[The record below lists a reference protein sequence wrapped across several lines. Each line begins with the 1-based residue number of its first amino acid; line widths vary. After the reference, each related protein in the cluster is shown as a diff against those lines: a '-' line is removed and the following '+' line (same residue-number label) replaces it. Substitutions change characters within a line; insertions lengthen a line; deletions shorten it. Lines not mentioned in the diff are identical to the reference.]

1 MIKSN
6 HPLHILYSAMCI
18 AAVSV
23 QTAKAATVYLTAN
36 DTHENSSFTNPAP
49 WSVYGV
55 PSSDNDYVVKDGH
68 QMCPPR
74 WYSAESPSVFN
85 GRSLTIGEVG
95 GTDGTLVCF
104 PFAAGATVTFDNEGI
119 VFANGTFCDQ
129 YGYPITVLGK
139 VTVTAPASN
148 PFSLYANQHGK
159 SITFAGTVVGAAG
172 TGLWLYSRVGQG
184 RDSWSQQNFVCH
196 FINDSLAGYH
206 GSIHCHQWRKTYASD
221 PPSQSF
227 RTEFAS
233 GTGTFPGRLV
243 IDYNC
248 AIRGETAASVVSI
261 GTLEMLSNACIQV
274 VYDKTAKTAAQVKV
288 TDSFIHSC
296 GKVRVLFSSPHA
308 TGTYSDAN
316 LVPPLPILKAPAGV
330 TLDANDFAL
339 ETATFPSFY
348 LYVETDP
355 GDGLSTLYLKQHGKV
370 VTLTTSDTSGDHST
384 FAFGHGDHWSDGE
397 EPSSDKDYFAD
408 GKTLYA
414 YTDAGSTFKGHVL
427 AMRGGTF
434 SLSESV
440 TIPEFRTVGTF
451 SNVHISGNGKNLGGH
466 ITHNPDTTNPLIFS
480 EGPNRLFGV
489 IAQIEG
495 NGQVDFMHTGN
506 GRKPVTFVLPT
517 ANTNFAGRIRF
528 YSAQP
533 AYTAWS
539 ICAKVSFSTADALGG
554 PMKSWTYNGHTLEHY
569 SQLEPSG
576 GLTLNRKNC
585 GLFVNGNGTIV
596 AFGGGFTLLER
607 ITWNGCLRLFG
618 ANAAN
623 PEKFRLGGDV
633 PFFSTDGGTTPVDG
647 KNKLWVNVATL
658 VPLSS
663 EVFQGVNVDFSANMG
678 VEITVPE
685 LSDSGLGRYGMHNT
699 LIDNPFT
706 FADEQLKVSIVDPNG
721 SATPSVQTR
730 RGKVKVTVP
739 ICTVN
744 ATAAATLRGK
754 INLVSQPY
762 PNANIRYIEEVENQ
776 DGSITFRAKLIA
788 GGMSM
793 SIQ

>member
-1 MIKSN
+1 M
-6 HPLHILYSAMCI
+6 SAKMFTAIC
-18 AAVSV
+18 AAL
-23 QTAKAATVYLTAN
+23 AATVASAATAYLTVN
-36 DTHENSSFTNPAP
+36 DTYENSSFTNPAP

-68 QMCPPR
+68 VMSPPMSS
-74 WYSAESPSVFN
+74 SAVFN
-85 GRSLTIGEVG
+85 GNSLRIGEVG
-95 GTDGTLVCF
+95 GTEGLLACYPTTAD
-104 PFAAGATVTFDNEGI
+104 ATVTFANDGI
-119 VFANGTFCDQ
+119 VFANGTFCNW
-129 YGYPITVLGK
+129 YGNPITVLGNVE
-139 VTVTAPASN
+139 VTSPDTA

-159 SITFAGTVVGAAG
+159 SITFAGTVAGAAG

-330 TLDANDFAL
+330 TLNAADFAL
-339 ETATFPSFY
+339 ETATFPSFS

-370 VTLTTSDTSGDHST
+370 VTLTSDTDNPAISA
-384 FAFGHGDHWSDGE
+384 FAHGDGWSDGLA
-397 EPSSDKDYFAD
+397 PSPDKDYFVD
-408 GKTLYA
+408 GKAIWGYP
-414 YTDAGSTFKGHVL
+414 DAGNPFGGHVL

-434 SLSESV
+434 LLNDSV
-440 TIPEFRTVGTF
+440 NIPDFRTVGTF
-451 SNVHISGNGKNLGGH
+451 DNVHIAGNGKNLYGH

-480 EGPNRLFGV
+480 EGANRTFGLF
-489 IAQIEG
+489 AEIEG
-495 NGQVDFMHTGN
+495 NGRVDFMHTGAS
-506 GRKPVTFVLPT
+506 RKPVTFWLGT
-517 ANTNFAGRIRF
+517 ANRNFTGRINF
-528 YSAQP
+528 YSAHP
-533 AYTAWS
+533 AYTDWS
-539 ICAKVSFSTADALGG
+539 ICAKIGFTNVDALGG
-554 PMKSWTYNGHTLEHY
+554 PMKSWTYNGHMLAHY

-576 GLTLNRKNC
+576 GPHTLNRKNC
-585 GLFVNGNGTIV
+585 GLFVNGSGTIV
-596 AFGGGFTLLER
+596 VGNFTLLER
-607 ITWNGCLRLFG
+607 ITWNGTLRLFG
-618 ANAAN
+618 GNPAN
-623 PEKFRLGGDV
+623 PGRFRLGGEA
-633 PFFSTDGGTTPVDG
+633 PFFTDDGGRTPVAG
-647 KNKLWVNVATL
+647 NNRLWVNVATL

-706 FADEQLKVSIVDPNG
+706 FADEQLKVTIVDPNG
-721 SATPSVQTR
+721 SATPSVQTGR
-730 RGKVKVTVP
+730 SKVIVP

-744 ATAAATLRGK
+744 ATAAESLRGK
-754 INLVSQPY
+754 INLASLPY
-762 PNANIRYIEEVENQ
+762 PVVDKSIEEVTNQ
-776 DGSITFRAKLIA
+776 DGSITFRARLA
-788 GGMSM
+788 MSGMSIV
-793 SIQ
+793 IQ

>member
-1 MIKSN
+1 MLN
-6 HPLHILYSAMCI
+6 
-18 AAVSV
+18 
-23 QTAKAATVYLTAN
+23 
-36 DTHENSSFTNPAP
+36 
-49 WSVYGV
+49 
-55 PSSDNDYVVKDGH
+55 
-68 QMCPPR
+68 
-74 WYSAESPSVFN
+74 
-85 GRSLTIGEVG
+85 
-95 GTDGTLVCF
+95 
-104 PFAAGATVTFDNEGI
+104 
-119 VFANGTFCDQ
+119 
-129 YGYPITVLGK
+129 
-139 VTVTAPASN
+139 
-148 PFSLYANQHGK
+148 
-159 SITFAGTVVGAAG
+159 
-172 TGLWLYSRVGQG
+172 
-184 RDSWSQQNFVCH
+184 
-196 FINDSLAGYH
+196 
-206 GSIHCHQWRKTYASD
+206 
-221 PPSQSF
+221 
-227 RTEFAS
+227 
-233 GTGTFPGRLV
+233 
-243 IDYNC
+243 YNC
-248 AIRGETAASVVSI
+248 AVRGETAASVVSI
-261 GTLEMLSNACIQV
+261 GTLEMMTNSCIQV
-274 VYDKTAKTAAQVKV
+274 VYDKTTKTASQVKV
-288 TDSFIHSC
+288 TDSFIHSS
-296 GKVRVLFSSPHA
+296 GKVRVLFSSPHS
-308 TGTYSDAN
+308 TGTYSDSN
-316 LVPPLPILKAPAGV
+316 VVPALPILKAPAGV
-330 TLDANDFAL
+330 TLNAADFAL
-339 ETATFPSFY
+339 ETATFPSFS

-370 VTLTTSDTSGDHST
+370 VTLTASDTSGDHST

-466 ITHNPDTTNPLIFS
+466 ITHNPDDTTKPLIFS

-576 GLTLNRKNC
+576 VLTLNRKNC

-596 AFGGGFTLLER
+596 VGDFTLLER
-607 ITWNGCLRLFG
+607 ITWNGTLRLFG
-618 ANAAN
+618 ANASN
-623 PEKFRLGGDV
+623 PGKFKLGGEA
-633 PFFSTDGGTTPVDG
+633 PFFTTDGVD
-647 KNKLWVNVATL
+647 KNRLWVNVATL

-706 FADEQLKVSIVDPNG
+706 FADEQLKVTIVDPNG
-721 SATPSVQTR
+721 SATPSVQTGR
-730 RGKVKVTVP
+730 SKVIVP

-744 ATAAATLRGK
+744 ATAAESLRGK
-754 INLVSQPY
+754 INLASLPY
-762 PNANIRYIEEVENQ
+762 PVVDKSIEEVTNQ
-776 DGSITFRAKLIA
+776 DGSITFRAKLSMS
-788 GGMSM
+788 GMSIV
-793 SIQ
+793 IQ

>member
-1 MIKSN
+1 MNAKMFTAI
-6 HPLHILYSAMCI
+6 C
-18 AAVSV
+18 AAL
-23 QTAKAATVYLTAN
+23 AATVASAATAYLTAN

-85 GRSLTIGEVG
+85 GHSLTIGEVG
-95 GTDGTLVCF
+95 GTGGSLVCF
-104 PFAAGATVTFDNEGI
+104 PFAAGATVTFDNDGI

-139 VTVTAPASN
+139 VTVTAPDTA

-159 SITFAGTVVGAAG
+159 SITFAGTVAGAAG
-172 TGLWLYSRVGQG
+172 TGLWLYSRVGPG
-184 RDSWSQQNFVCH
+184 RDSWNQQHFICH
-196 FINDSLAGYH
+196 FTNDSLAGYY
-206 GSIHCHQWRKTYASD
+206 GTIHCHQWHREYTSD
-221 PPSQSF
+221 PPSSAI

-233 GTGTFPGRLV
+233 DTGTFPGRLV

-248 AIRGETAASVVSI
+248 AVRGETASSIVSI

-274 VYDKTAKTAAQVKV
+274 VYDKTSKTAAQVKV
-288 TDSFIHSC
+288 TDSFIHSS
-296 GKVRVLFSSPHA
+296 GKVRVLFSSPHS
-308 TGTYSDAN
+308 TGTYSDGN
-316 LVPPLPILKAPAGV
+316 LVPALPILKAPAGV
-330 TLDANDFAL
+330 TLNAADFAL
-339 ETATFPSFY
+339 ETATFPSFS

-355 GDGLSTLYLKQHGKV
+355 ADGLSTLYLKQHGKV
-370 VTLTTSDTSGDHST
+370 VTLTASDTSGDHST

-397 EPSSDKDYFAD
+397 APSSDKDYFAD

-414 YTDAGSTFKGHVL
+414 YIDAGSSFKGHVL

-434 SLSESV
+434 TLSESV

-451 SNVHISGNGKNLGGH
+451 NNVHISGSGKNLSGH
-466 ITHNPDTTNPLIFS
+466 ITHSPDTTNPLIFS
-480 EGPNRLFGV
+480 EGANRTFGLF
-489 IAQIEG
+489 AEIEG
-495 NGQVDFMHTGN
+495 NGRVDFMHTGTS
-506 GRKPVTFVLPT
+506 RKPVTFWLGT
-517 ANTNFAGRIRF
+517 SNRNFTGRINF
-528 YSAQP
+528 YSAHP

-539 ICAKVSFSTADALGG
+539 ICAKIGFTNVDALGG

-576 GLTLNRKNC
+576 GPHTLNRKNC
-585 GLFVNGNGTIV
+585 GLFVNGSGTIV
-596 AFGGGFTLLER
+596 VPGGGFTLLER
-607 ITWNGCLRLFG
+607 ITWNGTLRLFG
-618 ANAAN
+618 GNAAN
-623 PEKFRLGGDV
+623 PGRFRLGGEA
-633 PFFSTDGGTTPVDG
+633 PFFTTDGGTTPVAD
-647 KNKLWVNVATL
+647 KNRLWVNVATL

-678 VEITVPE
+678 VEIAVPE

-706 FADEQLKVSIVDPNG
+706 FADEQLKVTIVDPNG
-721 SATPSVQTR
+721 SATPSVQTG
-730 RGKVKVTVP
+730 RGKVIVP

-744 ATAAATLRGK
+744 ATAAESLRGK
-754 INLVSQPY
+754 ICLASLPY
-762 PNANIRYIEEVENQ
+762 PVVAQSIEEVTNQ
-776 DGSITFRAKLIA
+776 DGSITFRAKLIVR
-788 GGMSM
+788 GTR
-793 SIQ
+793 IIIR

>member
-1 MIKSN
+1 M
-6 HPLHILYSAMCI
+6 SAKMFI
-18 AAVSV
+18 AVCA
-23 QTAKAATVYLTAN
+23 AFAATVASAATAYLTVN
-36 DTHENSSFTNPAP
+36 DTYENSSFTNPAP

-68 QMCPPR
+68 VMSPPMSS
-74 WYSAESPSVFN
+74 SAVFN
-85 GRSLTIGEVG
+85 GNSLRLGEVG
-95 GTDGTLVCF
+95 GTEGLLACYPT
-104 PFAAGATVTFDNEGI
+104 AANATVTFANDGI
-119 VFANGTFCDQ
+119 VFANGTFCNW
-129 YGYPITVLGK
+129 YGNPITVLGNVE
-139 VTVTAPASN
+139 VTSPDTAP
-148 PFSLYANQHGK
+148 FSIYANQHEK
-159 SITFAGTVVGAAG
+159 NITFAGAVTGAAG
-172 TGLWLYSRVGQG
+172 RGLWLYSRVGPG
-184 RDSWSQQNFVCH
+184 RDSWRQQHFVCH
-196 FINDSLAGYH
+196 FTNNSLAGYY
-206 GSIHCHQWRKTYASD
+206 GSIHCHQWHKVYTSD
-221 PPSQSF
+221 PPSSVI

-233 GTGTFPGRLV
+233 DTGTFPGRLV
-243 IDYNC
+243 LNDNC
-248 AIRGETAASVVSI
+248 AVRGETAASVVSI
-261 GTLEMLSNACIQV
+261 GTLEMLTNACIQV
-274 VYDKTAKTAAQVKV
+274 VYDKTTKTASQVKV
-288 TDSFIHSC
+288 TDSFVHSC
-296 GKVRVLFSSPHA
+296 GKVRVLFSSPHS
-308 TGTYSDAN
+308 TGTYSDSDV
-316 LVPPLPILKAPAGV
+316 VPSLPILKAPAGV
-330 TLDANDFAL
+330 TLNAADFAL
-339 ETATFPSFY
+339 ETATFPSFA

-370 VTLTTSDTSGDHST
+370 VTLATSDTGDRAT
-384 FAFGHGDHWSDGE
+384 GAFAHGELWSDGLV
-397 EPSSDKDYFAD
+397 PTSDKDYFAD
-408 GKTLYA
+408 NKTIYA
-414 YTDAGSTFKGHVL
+414 YADAGSTFGGHVL

-434 SLSESV
+434 SLSDSA
-440 TIPEFRTVGTF
+440 TISDFRTVGTF
-451 SNVHISGNGKNLGGH
+451 GNVHISGNGKNLSGH
-466 ITHNPDTTNPLIFS
+466 ITHSPDTANPLIFS

-489 IAQIEG
+489 IAEIEG
-495 NGQVDFMHTGN
+495 SGRVDFMHTGS
-506 GRKPVTFVLPT
+506 GRKPVTFILPT
-517 ANTNFAGRIRF
+517 ANPNFAGQIRF
-528 YSAQP
+528 YSAHP

-539 ICAKVSFSTADALGG
+539 ICAKISFTTADALGG

-569 SQLEPSG
+569 SQLEPYS
-576 GLTLNRKNC
+576 GLTLNRLNC
-585 GLFVNGNGTIV
+585 GLFVNGSGTIV
-596 AFGGGFTLLER
+596 VGDFTLLER

-618 ANAAN
+618 GNAAN
-623 PEKFRLGGDV
+623 PGRFRLGGEA
-633 PFFSTDGGTTPVDG
+633 PFFTTDGGTTPEAG
-647 KNKLWVNVATL
+647 KNRLWVNVATL

>member
-1 MIKSN
+1 MNKPGHSFTI
-6 HPLHILYSAMCI
+6 LHSALCI
-18 AAVSV
+18 AAVAV
-23 QTAKAATVYLTAN
+23 QTASAATIYLTAN

-55 PSSDNDYVVKDGH
+55 PSSDNDYVVGDGR
-68 QMCPPR
+68 QICPPR
-74 WYSAESPSVFN
+74 WYSADSPSVFN
-85 GRSLTIGEVG
+85 GHSLTIGEVG
-95 GTDGTLVCF
+95 GTGGTLVCF
-104 PFAAGATVTFDNEGI
+104 PFAAGATVTFANEGI

-139 VTVTAPASN
+139 VTVTAPDTE
-148 PFSLYANQHGK
+148 PFSLYANQHEK
-159 SITFAGTVVGAAG
+159 SITFAGTVTGAAG
-172 TGLWLYSRVGQG
+172 TGLWLYSRVGPG
-184 RDSWSQQNFVCH
+184 RDGWSQQHFVGH
-196 FINDSLAGYH
+196 FTNNSLAGYY
-206 GSIHCHQWRKTYASD
+206 GTIFCHQWRKEYVSD
-221 PPSQSF
+221 PPSQSI

-233 GTGTFPGRLV
+233 DTGSFPGKLV
-243 IDYNC
+243 LDYNC

-261 GTLEMLSNACIQV
+261 GTLEMLTNACIQV
-274 VYDKTAKTAAQVKV
+274 VYDKTAKTASQVKV

-296 GKVRVLFSSPHA
+296 GKVRVLFSSPHS
-308 TGTYSDAN
+308 TGTYPDSDM
-316 LVPPLPILKAPAGV
+316 VPALPILKAPVGV
-330 TLDANDFAL
+330 TLDAADFAL

-370 VTLTTSDTSGDHST
+370 VSLDTSDSGDRAT
-384 FAFGHGDHWSDGE
+384 GAFAHGDCWSDGQD
-397 EPSSDKDYFAD
+397 PSSDKDYFVD
-408 GKTLYA
+408 GKAVYGYA
-414 YTDAGSTFKGHVL
+414 DAGGTFGGHVL

-434 SLSESV
+434 LLTDSV
-440 TIPEFRTVGTF
+440 TIPDFRTVGTF
-451 SNVHISGNGKNLGGH
+451 GNVHISGNGKNLSGH

-480 EGPNRLFGV
+480 EGANRLFGV

-495 NGQVDFMHTGN
+495 NGMVDFMHSGN
-506 GRKPVTFVLPT
+506 SWKPVTFILPT
-517 ANTNFAGRIRF
+517 ANPNFTGRIRF
-528 YSAQP
+528 YSAHS
-533 AYTAWS
+533 AYTTWS
-539 ICAKVSFSTADALGG
+539 ICGKISFSTAEALGG

-569 SQLEPSG
+569 SQLEPGG
-576 GLTLNRKNC
+576 GLTLNRPNC

-596 AFGGGFTLLER
+596 VGDFTLLER
-607 ITWNGCLRLFG
+607 ITWNGCLRIFG

-623 PEKFRLGGDV
+623 PGKFKLGGEA
-633 PFFSTDGGTTPVDG
+633 PFFTTDGGTTPVDG

-678 VEITVPE
+678 VEIAVPE